1 MDVDFEVQTQE
12 HGARR
17 GTHSST
23 STLSGK
29 QCLKKAALAFSFV
42 TIFASSA
49 SISSFFF
56 VITRR
61 ALLGRHQ
68 ASLRHFSP
76 STTALRS
83 RLMSRSGKRSCSSSA
98 HAFDWSTSFEIHR
111 R

>member
-68 ASLRHFSP
+68 ASLRHFVP
-76 STTALRS
+76 KAGVFRE
-83 RLMSRSGKRSCSSSA
+83 
-98 HAFDWSTSFEIHR
+98 HIIF
-111 R
+111 